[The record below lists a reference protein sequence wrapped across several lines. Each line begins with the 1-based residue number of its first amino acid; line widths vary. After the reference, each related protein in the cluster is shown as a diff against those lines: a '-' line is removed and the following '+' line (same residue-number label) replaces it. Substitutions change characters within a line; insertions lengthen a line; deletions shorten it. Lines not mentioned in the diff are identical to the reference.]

1 MSHLN
6 NKKQVKKNVSINAQI
21 FYMVVQPVAPIYQ
34 SYFERNIKMITSTR
48 KNNTLICMEHP
59 CDNQAVRC
67 PESDLPV
74 EQQARPLRKYLH
86 DLWVNIRLFVE
97 ADKWDHQVTLK
108 VGDSHYTMKMDE
120 IEARWRNR

>member
-1 MSHLN
+1 
-6 NKKQVKKNVSINAQI
+6 
-21 FYMVVQPVAPIYQ
+21 
-34 SYFERNIKMITSTR
+34 MITSTR
-48 KNNTLICMEHP
+48 KNNSFVCVEQP
-59 CDNQAVRC
+59 CDSHDIRYSECGLQ
-67 PESDLPV
+67 V
-74 EQQARPLRKYLH
+74 EQVHPIRKYLH